1 MADVVVDAE
10 SKNSKELYG
19 QGVRAFI
26 LRDFS
31 TAVSALGKASQLL
44 ADEHGDDLHE
54 SLGEV
59 YLYYGKSLLG
69 LSREESEALGD
80 AVPRNEESSEE
91 DNADETEENDEEG
104 ENSTE
109 PQENN
114 ENEAKEAEK
123 SDDAKKTDD
132 AKQSDG
138 EKQNGTTVAN
148 GSGEGTSN
156 GITKE
161 DGADDTAAETE
172 DEPTDLQVAWE
183 VLELAK
189 KIFQKQGTAAKKNL
203 AETLIVLGEVS
214 LESENFESAVNDIT
228 EGLKIQK
235 DIFAKDSRTVAETY
249 YKLGVAYSTNTQID
263 EAINSFNSSLE
274 YLNNRIAHL
283 ESVEDKKDEVDEEI
297 KEIKSL
303 IPDIQEKVTDMK
315 TYKDEAMKNI
325 VSAMTEGIKSDKPAP
340 STSSSKPAT
349 DISHLVKRKRK
360 ADEIDDKDA
369 AQESNPSKK
378 VNQ

>member
-31 TAVSALGKASQLL
+31 TAVSALGKASELL
-44 ADEHGDDLHE
+44 AAEHKDDLHE

-59 YLYYGKSLLG
+59 YLYYGKALLG

-80 AVPRNEESSEE
+80 AVPRNDDSSEE
-91 DNADETEENDEEG
+91 DNAEETEENDEEV

-123 SDDAKKTDD
+123 SDDTKQTD
-132 AKQSDG
+132 A
-138 EKQNGTTVAN
+138 EKENGTTVAN

-161 DGADDTAAETE
+161 GGADEEAAAETE

-189 KIFQKQGTAAKKNL
+189 KIFQKQGTTAKKNL
-203 AETLIVLGEVS
+203 AETFIVLGEVS

-263 EAINSFNSSLE
+263 EAITSFNSSLE
-274 YLNNRIAHL
+274 YLNNRIVHL

-315 TYKDEAMKNI
+315 TYKDEALKNI

-369 AQESNPSKK
+369 SQETNPPKK